1 MSQLRFLFPA
11 IFAVLALSAYAAEP
25 HPRLAGT
32 WNPDP
37 AASTHS
43 KTLKATV
50 EPGAPPAPPAASA
63 AIAEHLP
70 PLRIAESDSS
80 ITLEFLEDDGSVIST
95 TRLATDGTENR
106 NPRAGG
112 ALTHRSTA
120 AWDGAVLRIR
130 WSLERGESVMISGT
144 DAYELTDPGSLR
156 VTTTTEDSKSK
167 SESVIV
173 YRRRMEAK

>member
-1 MSQLRFLFPA
+1 MKQRRYLFPT
-11 IFAVLALSAYAAEP
+11 LSALLAVSALAAEN

-32 WNPDP
+32 WDSDP

-43 KTLKATV
+43 KTLKAV
-50 EPGAPPAPPAASA
+50 VDPNAPPAPPAPSSA
-63 AIAEHLP
+63 ITEHLP
-70 PLRIAESDSS
+70 PLRIVESDSA

-95 TRLATDGTENR
+95 TRLATEGGENR

-112 ALTHRSTA
+112 ALTHVSTA

-144 DAYELTDPGSLR
+144 DAYELTDPKMLR

-173 YRRRMEAK
+173 YRRRAEAK